1 MNSLEICERGIIPI
15 AFLKEESNVEIPLL
29 VFSFY
34 CLKFFIYHSL
44 LGIDYCRGITLIS
57 YLTSDTKLRL
67 LVVVKSTSSPLA

>member
-1 MNSLEICERGIIPI
+1 VI
-15 AFLKEESNVEIPLL
+15 LKEESNIEILYL

-34 CLKFFIYHSL
+34 CLNFIIYHLL
-44 LGIDYCRGITLIS
+44 LGIDYCRGITFIS